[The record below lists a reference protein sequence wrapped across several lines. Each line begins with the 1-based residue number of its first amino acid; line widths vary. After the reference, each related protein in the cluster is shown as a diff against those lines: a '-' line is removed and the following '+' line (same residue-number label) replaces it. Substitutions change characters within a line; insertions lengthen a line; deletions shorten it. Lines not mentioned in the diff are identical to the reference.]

1 MSRGART
8 RREAMGCDRRMAPEA
23 DNGRES
29 LMTGFTEA
37 EL

>member
-1 MSRGART
+1 
-8 RREAMGCDRRMAPEA
+8 MGCDRQMAPEA

-29 LMTGFTEA
+29 IMMGFPEA